1 MKDILYAL
9 LGNVEGNTKEN
20 LMTPVDKVDSVI
32 HDAIETHAD
41 DKSGAILIASFI
53 EVYIPFFSKKED
65 FSSLERIRLSA
76 LKLKKAML
84 MFN

>member
-20 LMTPVDKVDSVI
+20 LITPVDKVDQFI

-41 DKSGAILIASFI
+41 DTAGAVMIANFM
-53 EVYIPFFSKKED
+53 EVYIPYFAKKTD
-65 FSSLERIRLSA
+65 LSSLERLRKSVE
-76 LKLKKAML
+76 KLKRTMS